1 MAPCR
6 ILVTGG
12 TGYIGYRLLSELR
25 EHHAHE
31 FSPVAIVRSPANA
44 ILIDRLLDLPAP
56 PSEPPVYMA
65 DLLDLE
71 SLRRA
76 VRGVHVVVHL
86 AADMDMFP
94 STAGRV
100 TTVNVQGTRNLLD
113 ACAEESQR
121 TGIRLRFVFASST
134 EAMGPMVTD
143 TTDEVGNEEEG
154 QLNPDCE
161 YGVSKGLAEFVVKEY
176 EDRLDCVIIR
186 LSGVYG
192 PGERFFFHEFMSM
205 VNAGLII
212 VSPGPLTGTI
222 SLAHIDDA
230 VQGLLLA
237 IRRPEAVGQTYILT
251 SDESHSYKEI
261 VAVMAKTL
269 RRSQPLFTIPLPI
282 AKWIIACVAPLAN
295 LRKQRI
301 FMFVSCLHHAV
312 PLSFSAPDRCTIDSY

>member
-1 MAPCR
+1 
-6 ILVTGG
+6 VTGG

-25 EHHAHE
+25 EHHTHE
-31 FSPVAIVRSPANA
+31 FSPVAMVRSPAKA

-56 PSEPPVYMA
+56 PSEPPVCMA
-65 DLLDLE
+65 DLLDYE
-71 SLRRA
+71 ALRLA
-76 VRGVHVVVHL
+76 VRGVQVVVHL

-94 STAGRV
+94 STPGRV
-100 TTVNVQGTRNLLD
+100 TAVNVQGTRNLIS
-113 ACAEESQR
+113 ACAEEAHR

-134 EAMGPMVTD
+134 EAMGPLITN
-143 TTDEVGNEEEG
+143 TTDETGKEEG

-161 YGVSKGLAEFVVKEY
+161 YGVSKGLAESIVEEY
-176 EDRLDCVIIR
+176 KDRLDCVIIR

-205 VNAGLII
+205 VNAGLLL

-222 SLAHIDDA
+222 SLAHVDDV

-261 VAVMAKTL
+261 VAVMAKAL
-269 RRSQPLFTIPLPI
+269 GRSQPLFTIPLPV
-282 AKWIIACVAPLAN
+282 AKRIIACVAPLAN
-295 LRKQRI
+295 LRRQRI
-301 FMFVSCLHHAV
+301 FMFVSLNHIFPSSFLH
-312 PLSFSAPDRCTIDSY
+312 P